1 MHDSIIVLHVDDE
14 PAFLDQTEIFLE
26 KEEEELDVT
35 TVQSP
40 TKGLELLEER
50 DFDVIVSDYQMPD
63 MDGLELLRVVREE
76 RESKIPFIIL
86 TGKGREEVAMK
97 ALNLGADRYLQKGGD
112 PKTLFC
118 VLAQAIKQ
126 EYESF
131 EKEKEPKISVREKSK
146 IFDSTVEHVLYQ
158 NLDHDILWANKAAG
172 DSIGEDPEDL
182 IGRKCYEIWHDREEE
197 CKNCPVQD
205 AIESGE
211 IERGEVRSP
220 DGRYWIITGNPIT
233 DEEGDLQGVVEV
245 TLEITAMKEKEK
257 RLEAS
262 EERYRRLFETAQ
274 DGMLILN
281 AESGK
286 IKDANPYI
294 QDLIGYSKEE
304 LVGRELWEIGTF
316 KSVVEN
322 RERFQELV
330 EEGYIRYED
339 LPLETKGGEEA
350 PVEFVSN
357 TYEAGGEEVVQCNI
371 RDVSE

>member
-1 MHDSIIVLHVDDE
+1 MGGPIKLLFVDDE
-14 PAFLDQTEIFLE
+14 LQFSDQSKEFLE
-26 KEEEELDVT
+26 RGEEKLDVT
-35 TVQSP
+35 TVRTP
-40 TKGLELLEER
+40 KKALDLLQKE
-50 DFDVIVSDYQMPD
+50 DFDGIVDTIEDITEQ
-63 MDGLELLRVVREE
+63 VNKE
-76 RESKIPFIIL
+76 REL
-86 TGKGREEVAMK
+86 
-97 ALNLGADRYLQKGGD
+97 
-112 PKTLFC
+112 
-118 VLAQAIKQ
+118 
-126 EYESF
+126 
-131 EKEKEPKISVREKSK
+131 KE
-146 IFDSTVEHVLYQ
+146 
-158 NLDHDILWANKAAG
+158 
-172 DSIGEDPEDL
+172 
-182 IGRKCYEIWHDREEE
+182 
-197 CKNCPVQD
+197 
-205 AIESGE
+205 
-211 IERGEVRSP
+211 
-220 DGRYWIITGNPIT
+220 
-233 DEEGDLQGVVEV
+233 
-245 TLEITAMKEKEK
+245 
-257 RLEAS
+257 S

-371 RDVSE
+371 RDVSKRKEAEEREEFLHSLLRHDVQNKTQLVKGYLHLLEEEFDLPDKAKDYVQKAKKVTKASDDLIDKVRKLKQVKQEDEIKEIDIDYLLDQILLEHKDQAEKEG

>member
-304 LVGRELWEIGTF
+304 LVGRKLWEIGTF

>member
-40 TKGLELLEER
+40 TKGLELLDDR

-294 QDLIGYSKEE
+294 QELIGYSKEE

-371 RDVSE
+371 RDVS